1 MNHPNGGAVKKGG
14 IPSRIGTHFEFAI
27 PGCSGIPW
35 TFPTMIVQQN
45 PVAAQFQR
53 AANDIAARL
62 AQLAK
67 EPPDLLAYFR
77 VHAECI
83 SNTLRPAGFAYE
95 MQNGQSFQRLL
106 HSNLES
112 LNYRGMPEQEGAFLR
127 AIKLAATR
135 KNPVRIGPHTLPA
148 AGLHGLSVEDSP
160 APEELPI
167 FNRTA
172 FEQVFVPILLGQ
184 STVGVLHIWFEPGA
198 ADFSQARVALL
209 QKVCAEVELYLK
221 ARRLSD
227 ISQEVTRLTS
237 YSRLL
242 ESLSGDLELESVGW
256 NIVNFARETIACDR
270 VCLFV
275 AMNYEQ
281 PFPGAPV
288 ENVLEH
294 EFELHACSGLKTLN
308 PRSEQAVILRR
319 VARRLTQSSLTP
331 LDIGPLKQRAE
342 PGSTTG
348 APDAAPAAVTGAA
361 APSSPD
367 GTAAAGSLAEGD
379 APGGGAV
386 TPVNGAKAPTPRKPE
401 NARPVVRLTLINRAT
416 LQKSSNLPEE
426 VQDYFAVMPMNW
438 ATVLPLF
445 DRNNRVCGI
454 FLFEGVKPA
463 ENLVTTFPRM
473 LDLGVSAGRALGTA
487 LYWDRQRSVRLAQR
501 YVRAKRAYID
511 TPAKKKFLKFAL
523 PAIIL
528 ALLLLVPMDYTLKGD
543 ATILPVHQV
552 TLPTLVNSRLISVSV
567 REGEEVKQGQVL
579 AELDTRDL
587 RLQLRQVEQ
596 DYERSL
602 LETQSAMAQRDEF
615 RMHAARLNA
624 EKSRA
629 IADKLKLDIEQSTL
643 RAPIDGVVLG
653 AQTLSTRL
661 GEMLRIGEPVLD
673 VVDPSIWQVKVS
685 MREQDLIY
693 LGDTLTEDGKVP
705 VSLTLAA
712 NPAKRYSLEVNSPKQ
727 IAYGLDTARG
737 KYDFSVML
745 PLETTISD
753 ASLLKSGFGGRAKFS
768 TGRKP
773 SCYVLFRDFI
783 NFLRVRFF

>member
-1 MNHPNGGAVKKGG
+1 
-14 IPSRIGTHFEFAI
+14 
-27 PGCSGIPW
+27 
-35 TFPTMIVQQN
+35 MIVQQN

-83 SNTLRPAGFAYE
+83 STTLRPAGFAYE
-95 MQNGQSFQRLL
+95 MQNGQLFQRLL

-127 AIKLAATR
+127 AIKLAAAR
-135 KNPVRIGPHTLPA
+135 KNPVRIGPHTLPS
-148 AGLHGLSVEDSP
+148 AGLHGLSAEDAP
-160 APEELPI
+160 APDELPI

-172 FEQVFVPILLGQ
+172 YEQVFVPILLGQ
-184 STVGVLHIWFEPGA
+184 SVVGVLHIWFEPGA
-198 ADFSQARVALL
+198 AEFSKARVALL

-242 ESLSGDLELESVGW
+242 ENLSGDLDLDSVGW

-275 AMNYEQ
+275 ATNYEQ
-281 PFPGAPV
+281 PFPGAAA
-288 ENVLEH
+288 EQVLEH
-294 EFELHACSGLKTLN
+294 DFELHACSGLKTLN

-319 VARRLTQSSLTP
+319 VARRLTQNSLVPIDLKSSRTP
-331 LDIGPLKQRAE
+331 PTAAAESAE
-342 PGSTTG
+342 PGPAAATPENEPG
-348 APDAAPAAVTGAA
+348 APAPT
-361 APSSPD
+361 APL
-367 GTAAAGSLAEGD
+367 TEGD
-379 APGGGAV
+379 ADKAEAI
-386 TPVNGAKAPTPRKPE
+386 TPTAPQKPAPRKPDGG
-401 NARPVVRLTLINRAT
+401 RPTVRLTLINRTSAE
-416 LQKSSNLPEE
+416 KSSNTSEE
-426 VQDYFAVMPMNW
+426 VLEYFEVMPMNW

-463 ENLVTTFPRM
+463 ENLVATFPRM
-473 LDLGVSAGRALGTA
+473 LDLGTSAGRALGTA
-487 LYWDRQRSVRLAQR
+487 LYWDRQRSIRLAQR

-511 TPAKKKFLKFAL
+511 TPGKKKFLKFGL
-523 PAIIL
+523 PFVIL
-528 ALLLLVPMDYTLKGD
+528 AILLLIPIDYTLKGD
-543 ATILPVHQV
+543 ATLLPVNQV
-552 TLPTLVNSRLISVSV
+552 TLPTLVNSRLISVKV
-567 REGEEVKQGQVL
+567 REGETVKQGQVL
-579 AELDTRDL
+579 AELDTRDI

-596 DYERSL
+596 DYERAL
-602 LETQSAMAQRDEF
+602 LESQSAMSLRDEF
-615 RMHAARLNA
+615 RMHAARINS

-629 IADKLKLDIEQSTL
+629 VADKLRLDIERSTL
-643 RAPIDGVVLG
+643 RAPIDGIVLG
-653 AQTLSTRL
+653 AQTLATRL
-661 GEMLRIGEPVLD
+661 GEVLRTGEPVLD
-673 VVDPSIWQVKVS
+673 VIDPSVWQVKVS

-693 LGDTLTEDGKVP
+693 LGDTLSEKGRVP
-705 VSLTLAA
+705 VTLALAA
-712 NPAKRYSLEVNSPKQ
+712 NPARRYELEVKSENQ
-727 IAYGLDTARG
+727 IAFGLDTARG

-745 PLETTISD
+745 PLETTLSD
-753 ASLLKSGFGGRAKFS
+753 SSLLKSGFGGRAKFS

-773 SCYVLFRDFI
+773 AFYVLFRDFV
-783 NFLRVRFF
+783 NFLRVRFL

>member
-1 MNHPNGGAVKKGG
+1 
-14 IPSRIGTHFEFAI
+14 
-27 PGCSGIPW
+27 
-35 TFPTMIVQQN
+35 MIVQQN

-83 SNTLRPAGFAYE
+83 STTLRPAGFAYE
-95 MQNGQSFQRLL
+95 MQNGQLFQRLL

-127 AIKLAATR
+127 AIKLAAAR
-135 KNPVRIGPHTLPA
+135 KNPVRIGPHTLPS
-148 AGLHGLSVEDSP
+148 AGLHGLSAEDAP

-172 FEQVFVPILLGQ
+172 YEQVFVPILLGQ
-184 STVGVLHIWFEPGA
+184 SVVGVLHIWFEPGA
-198 ADFSQARVALL
+198 AEFSKARVALL

-242 ESLSGDLELESVGW
+242 ENLSGDLDLDSVGW

-275 AMNYEQ
+275 ATNYEQ
-281 PFPGAPV
+281 PFPGAAT
-288 ENVLEH
+288 EQILEH

-319 VARRLTQSSLTP
+319 VARRLTQNSLVPVELKSSRT
-331 LDIGPLKQRAE
+331 
-342 PGSTTG
+342 
-348 APDAAPAAVTGAA
+348 APAAPAAESAEPGPAA
-361 APSSPD
+361 ADPENEP
-367 GTAAAGSLAEGD
+367 TAPAPATPLTEGD
-379 APGGGAV
+379 ADKAEAI
-386 TPVNGAKAPTPRKPE
+386 TPAAPQKPAPRKPDGG
-401 NARPVVRLTLINRAT
+401 RPTVRLTLINRTSAE
-416 LQKSSNLPEE
+416 KSANTSEE
-426 VQDYFAVMPMNW
+426 VLEYFEVMPMNW

-463 ENLVTTFPRM
+463 ENLVATFPRM
-473 LDLGVSAGRALGTA
+473 LDLGTSAGRALGTA
-487 LYWDRQRSVRLAQR
+487 LYWDRQRSIRLAQR

-511 TPAKKKFLKFAL
+511 TPAKKKFLKFVL
-523 PAIIL
+523 PFIIL
-528 ALLLLVPMDYTLKGD
+528 AILLLIPMDYTLKGD
-543 ATILPVHQV
+543 ATLLPVNQV
-552 TLPTLVNSRLISVSV
+552 TLPTLVNSRLISVKV
-567 REGEEVKQGQVL
+567 REGETVKQGQVL

-596 DYERSL
+596 DYERAL
-602 LETQSAMAQRDEF
+602 LESQSAMSLRDEF
-615 RMHAARLNA
+615 RMHAARINS

-629 IADKLKLDIEQSTL
+629 VADKLRLDIEHSTL
-643 RAPIDGVVLG
+643 RAPIDGIVLG
-653 AQTLSTRL
+653 AQTLATRL
-661 GEMLRIGEPVLD
+661 GEVLRTGEPALD
-673 VVDPSIWQVKVS
+673 VIDPSVWQVKVS

-693 LGDTLTEDGKVP
+693 LGDTLSEKGRVP
-705 VSLTLAA
+705 VTLALAA
-712 NPAKRYSLEVNSPKQ
+712 NPARRYELEVNSENQ
-727 IAYGLDTARG
+727 IAFGLDTARG

-745 PLETTISD
+745 PLETTLSD
-753 ASLLKSGFGGRAKFS
+753 SSLLKSGFGGRAKFS
-768 TGRKP
+768 TGLKP
-773 SCYVLFRDFI
+773 AFYVLFRDFV
-783 NFLRVRFF
+783 NFLRVRFL

>member
-1 MNHPNGGAVKKGG
+1 
-14 IPSRIGTHFEFAI
+14 
-27 PGCSGIPW
+27 
-35 TFPTMIVQQN
+35 MIVQQN
-45 PVAAQFQR
+45 PMAAQFQR

-83 SNTLRPAGFAYE
+83 STTLVPVGFAYE
-95 MQNGQSFQRLL
+95 MQNGPLFQRLL

-127 AIKLAATR
+127 AIKLAAAR
-135 KNPVRIGPHTLPA
+135 KNPVRIGPHTLPS
-148 AGLHGLSVEDSP
+148 AGLHGLSAEDAP

-172 FEQVFVPILLGQ
+172 YEQVFVPILLGQ
-184 STVGVLHIWFEPGA
+184 SVVGVLHIWFEPGA
-198 ADFSQARVALL
+198 AEFSKARVALL

-242 ESLSGDLELESVGW
+242 ENLSGDLDLDSVGW

-275 AMNYEQ
+275 ATNYEQ
-281 PFPGAPV
+281 PFPGAAT
-288 ENVLEH
+288 EQILEH

-319 VARRLTQSSLTP
+319 VARRLTQNSLVPPKPKPPQTAP
-331 LDIGPLKQRAE
+331 AE
-342 PGSTTG
+342 PAAASE
-348 APDAAPAAVTGAA
+348 ANPAAPAPTTPLTEDDTGK
-361 APSSPD
+361 
-367 GTAAAGSLAEGD
+367 AE
-379 APGGGAV
+379 AI
-386 TPVNGAKAPTPRKPE
+386 TPATSQKPAPRKTDSG
-401 NARPVVRLTLINRAT
+401 RPTVLLTMINRASAE
-416 LQKSSNLPEE
+416 KSANTSEE
-426 VQDYFAVMPMNW
+426 VLEYFEVMPMNW

-463 ENLVTTFPRM
+463 ENLVATFPRM
-473 LDLGVSAGRALGTA
+473 LDLGTSAGRALGTA
-487 LYWDRQRSVRLAQR
+487 LYWDRQRSIRLAQR

-511 TPAKKKFLKFAL
+511 TPAKKKFLKFVL
-523 PAIIL
+523 PFIIL
-528 ALLLLVPMDYTLKGD
+528 AILLLIPMDYTLKGD
-543 ATILPVHQV
+543 ATLLPVNQV
-552 TLPTLVNSRLISVSV
+552 TLPTLVNSRLISVKV
-567 REGEEVKQGQVL
+567 REGETVKQGQVL

-596 DYERSL
+596 DYERAL
-602 LETQSAMAQRDEF
+602 LESQSAMSLRDEF
-615 RMHAARLNA
+615 RMHAARINS

-629 IADKLKLDIEQSTL
+629 VADKLRLDIEHSTL
-643 RAPIDGVVLG
+643 RAPIDGIVLG
-653 AQTLSTRL
+653 AQTLATRL
-661 GEMLRIGEPVLD
+661 GEVLRTGEPALD
-673 VVDPSIWQVKVS
+673 VIDPSVWQVKVS

-693 LGDTLTEDGKVP
+693 LGDTLSEKGRVP
-705 VSLTLAA
+705 VTLALAA
-712 NPAKRYSLEVNSPKQ
+712 NPARRYELEVNSENQ
-727 IAYGLDTARG
+727 IAFGLDTARG

-745 PLETTISD
+745 PLETTLSD
-753 ASLLKSGFGGRAKFS
+753 SSLLKSGFGGRAKFS
-768 TGRKP
+768 TGLKP
-773 SCYVLFRDFI
+773 AFYVLFRDFV
-783 NFLRVRFF
+783 NFLRVRFL

>member
-1 MNHPNGGAVKKGG
+1 
-14 IPSRIGTHFEFAI
+14 
-27 PGCSGIPW
+27 
-35 TFPTMIVQQN
+35 MIVQQN

-77 VHAECI
+77 VHAECL
-83 SNTLRPAGFAYE
+83 STTLRPAGFAYE
-95 MQNGQSFQRLL
+95 MQNGQLFQRLL

-127 AIKLAATR
+127 AIKLAAAR
-135 KNPVRIGPHTLPA
+135 KNPVRIGPHTLPS
-148 AGLHGLSVEDSP
+148 AGLHGLSAEDAP

-172 FEQVFVPILLGQ
+172 YEQVFVPILLGQ
-184 STVGVLHIWFEPGA
+184 SVVGVLHIWFEPGA
-198 ADFSQARVALL
+198 ADFSKARVALL

-242 ESLSGDLELESVGW
+242 ENLSGDLDLDSVGW

-275 AMNYEQ
+275 ATNYEQ
-281 PFPGAPV
+281 PFPGAAT
-288 ENVLEH
+288 EQVLEH

-319 VARRLTQSSLTP
+319 VARRLTQNSLVPLELKSQRTP
-331 LDIGPLKQRAE
+331 PPDTAAESADAGPSPATPE
-342 PGSTTG
+342 TES
-348 APDAAPAAVTGAA
+348 AAPAPTVPLTEEAAGKAEAITPA
-361 APSSPD
+361 APQKP
-367 GTAAAGSLAEGD
+367 A
-379 APGGGAV
+379 
-386 TPVNGAKAPTPRKPE
+386 PRKTE
-401 NARPVVRLTLINRAT
+401 GGRPTVRLTLINRASAE
-416 LQKSSNLPEE
+416 KSSNTSEE
-426 VQDYFAVMPMNW
+426 VLEYFEVMPMNW

-463 ENLVTTFPRM
+463 ENLVATFPRM
-473 LDLGVSAGRALGTA
+473 LDLGTSAGRALGTA
-487 LYWDRQRSVRLAQR
+487 LYWDRQKSIRLAQR

-511 TPAKKKFLKFAL
+511 TPAKKKFLKFVL
-523 PAIIL
+523 PFIIL
-528 ALLLLVPMDYTLKGD
+528 AILLLIPMDYTLKGD
-543 ATILPVHQV
+543 ATLLPVNQV
-552 TLPTLVNSRLISVSV
+552 TLPTLVNSRLISVKV
-567 REGEEVKQGQVL
+567 REGETVKQGQVL

-596 DYERSL
+596 DYERAL
-602 LETQSAMAQRDEF
+602 LESQSAMSLRDEF
-615 RMHAARLNA
+615 RMHAARINS

-629 IADKLKLDIEQSTL
+629 VADKLRLDIERSTL
-643 RAPIDGVVLG
+643 RAPIDGIVLG
-653 AQTLSTRL
+653 AQTLATRL
-661 GEMLRIGEPVLD
+661 GEVLRTGEPILD
-673 VVDPSIWQVKVS
+673 VIDPSVWQVKVS

-693 LGDTLTEDGKVP
+693 LGDTLSEKGPVP
-705 VSLTLAA
+705 VTLALAA
-712 NPAKRYSLEVNSPKQ
+712 NPARRYELEVKSENQ
-727 IAYGLDTARG
+727 IAFGLDTARG

-745 PLETTISD
+745 PLETTLSD
-753 ASLLKSGFGGRAKFS
+753 SSLLKSGFGGRAKFS
-768 TGRKP
+768 TGLKP
-773 SCYVLFRDFI
+773 AFYVLFRDFV
-783 NFLRVRFF
+783 NFLRVRFL

>member
-1 MNHPNGGAVKKGG
+1 M
-14 IPSRIGTHFEFAI
+14 T
-27 PGCSGIPW
+27 
-35 TFPTMIVQQN
+35 VQQH

-67 EPPDLLAYFR
+67 DPPDLLAYFR

-83 SNTLRPAGFAYE
+83 STTLRPVGFAYE
-95 MQNGQSFQRLL
+95 MQNGQLFQRLL

-127 AIKLAATR
+127 AIKLAAAR
-135 KNPVRIGPHTLPA
+135 KNPVRIGPHTLPS
-148 AGLHGLSVEDSP
+148 AGLHGLAAEDAP
-160 APEELPI
+160 APDELPI

-172 FEQVFVPILLGQ
+172 YEQVFIPILLGQ
-184 STVGVLHIWFEPGA
+184 SVVGVLHIWFEPGA
-198 ADFSQARVALL
+198 ADFSKARVALL
-209 QKVCAEVELYLK
+209 QKACAEVELYLK

-242 ESLSGDLELESVGW
+242 ENLSGDLDLDSVGW

-288 ENVLEH
+288 EQVLEH

-319 VARRLTQSSLTP
+319 VARRLTQSSLVPLEVKAPKPPAPEATAANGSEATP
-331 LDIGPLKQRAE
+331 PAPASAE
-342 PGSTTG
+342 
-348 APDAAPAAVTGAA
+348 APAAVTENAENAEASAEGAEAITPA
-361 APSSPD
+361 APQK
-367 GTAAAGSLAEGD
+367 
-379 APGGGAV
+379 
-386 TPVNGAKAPTPRKPE
+386 PVPSKPE
-401 NARPVVRLTLINRAT
+401 GGRPVVRLTLINRASA
-416 LQKSSNLPEE
+416 QRSSNTSEE
-426 VQDYFAVMPMNW
+426 VLEYFEVMPMNW

-463 ENLVTTFPRM
+463 ENLVATFPRM
-473 LDLGVSAGRALGTA
+473 LDLGTSAGRALGTA
-487 LYWDRQRSVRLAQR
+487 LYWDRQRSIRLAQR

-511 TPAKKKFLKFAL
+511 TPAKKKFLKFGL
-523 PAIIL
+523 PFVIL
-528 ALLLLVPMDYTLKGD
+528 AILLLIPIDYTLKGD
-543 ATILPVHQV
+543 ATLLPVNQV
-552 TLPTLVNSRLISVSV
+552 TLPTLVNSRLVSVTV
-567 REGEEVKQGQVL
+567 REGETVKQGQVL

-596 DYERSL
+596 DYERAL
-602 LETQSAMAQRDEF
+602 LESQSAQSLRDEF
-615 RMHAARLNA
+615 RMHAARINA
-624 EKSRA
+624 DKSRA
-629 IADKLKLDIEQSTL
+629 VADKLRLDIERSTL
-643 RAPIDGVVLG
+643 RAPIDGIVLG

-661 GEMLRIGEPVLD
+661 GEMLRMGEPVLD
-673 VVDPSIWQVKVS
+673 IIDPSVWQVKVS

-693 LGDTLTEDGKVP
+693 LGDTLAETGKVP
-705 VSLTLAA
+705 VSLALAA
-712 NPAKRYSLEVNSPKQ
+712 NPARRYDLEVNSPKQ
-727 IAYGLDTARG
+727 IAFGLDTARG

-745 PLETTISD
+745 PLDTTLSD
-753 ASLLKSGFGGRAKFS
+753 SSLLKSGFGGRAKFS
-768 TGRKP
+768 TGLKP
-773 SCYVLFRDFI
+773 SCYVLFRDFV
-783 NFLRVRFF
+783 NFLRVRFL

>member
-1 MNHPNGGAVKKGG
+1 
-14 IPSRIGTHFEFAI
+14 
-27 PGCSGIPW
+27 
-35 TFPTMIVQQN
+35 MIVQQN

-83 SNTLRPAGFAYE
+83 STTLRPAGFAYE
-95 MQNGQSFQRLL
+95 MQNGQLFQRLL

-127 AIKLAATR
+127 AIKLAAAR
-135 KNPVRIGPHTLPA
+135 KNPVRIGPHTLPS
-148 AGLHGLSVEDSP
+148 AGLHGLSAEDAP
-160 APEELPI
+160 APDELPI

-172 FEQVFVPILLGQ
+172 YEQVFVPILLGQ
-184 STVGVLHIWFEPGA
+184 SVVGVLHIWFEPGA
-198 ADFSQARVALL
+198 AEFSKARVALL

-242 ESLSGDLELESVGW
+242 ENLSGDLDLDSVGW

-275 AMNYEQ
+275 ATNYEQ
-281 PFPGAPV
+281 PFPGAAA
-288 ENVLEH
+288 EQVLEH
-294 EFELHACSGLKTLN
+294 DFELHACSGLKTLN

-319 VARRLTQSSLTP
+319 VARRLTQNSLVPIDLKSSRTP
-331 LDIGPLKQRAE
+331 PTAAAESAE
-342 PGSTTG
+342 PSPAADT
-348 APDAAPAAVTGAA
+348 PENEPAAPAPT
-361 APSSPD
+361 APL
-367 GTAAAGSLAEGD
+367 TEGD
-379 APGGGAV
+379 ADKTEAI
-386 TPVNGAKAPTPRKPE
+386 TPTAPQKPAPRKPDGG
-401 NARPVVRLTLINRAT
+401 RPTVRLTLINRTSAE
-416 LQKSSNLPEE
+416 KSSNTSEE
-426 VQDYFAVMPMNW
+426 VLEYFEVMPMNW

-463 ENLVTTFPRM
+463 ENLVATFPRM
-473 LDLGVSAGRALGTA
+473 LDLGTSAGRALGTA
-487 LYWDRQRSVRLAQR
+487 LYWDRQRSIRLAQR

-511 TPAKKKFLKFAL
+511 TPGKKKFLKFGL
-523 PAIIL
+523 PFVIL
-528 ALLLLVPMDYTLKGD
+528 AILLLIPIDYTLKGD
-543 ATILPVHQV
+543 ATLLPVNQV
-552 TLPTLVNSRLISVSV
+552 TLPTLVNSRLISVKV
-567 REGEEVKQGQVL
+567 REGETVKQGQVL
-579 AELDTRDL
+579 AELDTRDI

-596 DYERSL
+596 DYERAL
-602 LETQSAMAQRDEF
+602 LESQSAMSLRDEF
-615 RMHAARLNA
+615 RMHAARINS

-629 IADKLKLDIEQSTL
+629 VADKLRLDIERSTL
-643 RAPIDGVVLG
+643 RAPIDGIVLG
-653 AQTLSTRL
+653 AQTLATRL
-661 GEMLRIGEPVLD
+661 GEVLRTGEPVLD
-673 VVDPSIWQVKVS
+673 VIDPSVWQVKVS

-693 LGDTLTEDGKVP
+693 LGDTLSEKGRVP
-705 VSLTLAA
+705 VTLALAA
-712 NPAKRYSLEVNSPKQ
+712 NPARRYELEVKSENQ
-727 IAYGLDTARG
+727 IAFGLDTARG

-745 PLETTISD
+745 PLETTLSD
-753 ASLLKSGFGGRAKFS
+753 SSLLKSGFGGRAKFS

-773 SCYVLFRDFI
+773 AFYVLFRDFV
-783 NFLRVRFF
+783 NFLRVRFL